1 MKLIRIPRTGPIEQ
15 NLEASDVVV
24 EVVESTRNLYER
36 SGYLEPWIGYLAFEG
51 AHYVGTCAFKSRPH
65 KGRVEIAY
73 FTFPE
78 FQGRGYGTQMAKALV
93 EIAHGENPKIVV
105 IAQTTPEESPSNSV
119 LKKIGF
125 KFVEVVDHPEDG
137 EIWEWHLDPSRK
149 SELI

>member
-15 NLEASDVVV
+15 NLEASDVVAD
-24 EVVESTRNLYER
+24 VVESTRNLYER

-51 AHYVGTCAFKSRPH
+51 EQYVGTCAFKSKPQ

-78 FQGRGYGTQMAKALV
+78 FQGRGFGTQMAKALV
-93 EIAHGENPKIVV
+93 EIAQGENPKIIV
-105 IAQTTPEESPSNSV
+105 IAQTAPEESPSNSV

-125 KFVEVVDHPEDG
+125 KFVDVIDHPEDG